1 MSQEQVVVFSL
12 GSEEYAVA
20 ISQVREIIRYQGA
33 TKIPN
38 VAEYVQGIINLRG
51 KIITVVDLARKL
63 ALDGQPNTAERRALL
78 LETAGKDLAVL
89 VDEVSEVRWL
99 DEDSIECA
107 AAESLNSGDVIRG
120 VGKDGDRLIILLD
133 VMRLFASM
141 GLLPLQ
147 DAG

>member
-63 ALDGQPNTAERRALL
+63 ALDAQPNAAERRALL

-99 DEDSIECA
+99 DEDSIERA

-120 VGKDGDRLIILLD
+120 VGKDGERLIILLD
-133 VMRLFASM
+133 VTRLFASM